1 MIHTY
6 ALVTLGKAIVLPG
19 LSRRTGKPCRVVST
33 RQLVVSIHHEE
44 VALEGCLDPR
54 GHGFRA
60 ALRNIST
67 VQRGLIEHAE
77 FMSPRSHVMRRV
89 LDLPTAVDFRIGS
102 PSAVYYSLSTG
113 DSVELIGGWGDAQGN
128 VTVQMLPICGFLVPA
143 EDPVVAP
150 WRQLGHLWPNGQ
162 FARPSG
168 AEVVSFVKQGWRRL
182 RRHNA
187 LKHRRRDRRALFAS
201 MGRRLATGRDFGRSP
216 GHGGEDRADQQASK
230 IRLGHSGTPPPS
242 SKEATAAQHG
252 RALGITRQ
260 RPATLA
266 AKSGATVSRGRG
278 WQCRRMIG
286 PSRSSSPTV
295 RSSRIS
301 SS

>member
-1 MIHTY
+1 MIHSY
-6 ALVTLGKAIVLPG
+6 ALITLSKAIVLPG
-19 LSRRTGKPCRVVST
+19 LSHRTGKPCRVVST

-54 GHGFRA
+54 GHGFRVGI
-60 ALRNIST
+60 REIRT

-89 LDLPTAVDFRIGS
+89 LDLPTGVDYRIGS

-128 VTVQMLPICGFLVPA
+128 VTVQMLPICGFLVPT

-168 AEVVSFVKQGWRRL
+168 AEVVSFVRQAGVVFAGIMPSSIVQETEERFAQTWGAGWRPGAISEEALSMAEKIAQVSKPKKNVPVTPELL
-182 RRHNA
+182 R
-187 LKHRRRDRRALFAS
+187 
-201 MGRRLATGRDFGRSP
+201 
-216 GHGGEDRADQQASK
+216 Q
-230 IRLGHSGTPPPS
+230 
-242 SKEATAAQHG
+242 
-252 RALGITRQ
+252 
-260 RPATLA
+260 A
-266 AKSGATVSRGRG
+266 AKKPLLHSAGVPWDYAPTNGYPGRKIWRNG
-278 WQCRRMIG
+278 LTREGMVVPPDDWAVAKFFTNRQER
-286 PSRSSSPTV
+286 
-295 RSSRIS
+295 
-301 SS
+301 